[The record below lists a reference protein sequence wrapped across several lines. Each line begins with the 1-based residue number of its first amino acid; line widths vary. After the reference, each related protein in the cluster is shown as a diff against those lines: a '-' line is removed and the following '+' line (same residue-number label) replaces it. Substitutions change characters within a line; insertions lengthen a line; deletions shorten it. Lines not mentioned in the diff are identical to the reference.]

1 MAALLDEQTLR
12 PARMIAIVYQLG
24 AALLILTYLL
34 TLEDL

>member
-1 MAALLDEQTLR
+1 
-12 PARMIAIVYQLG
+12 MIALVYQLG

>member
-1 MAALLDEQTLR
+1 MANLDEQTLR
-12 PARMIAIVYQLG
+12 SARMTALVYQLG